1 MYQIVVRFLENA
13 PAGFHGMVVRNDDD
27 TYTILLDPNDSSD
40 QILETY
46 LHELN
51 HISNNDF
58 HKEDIQAVEAATH
71 MGGK

>member
-58 HKEDIQAVEAATH
+58 NKEDIQAVEAAAH

>member
-1 MYQIVVRFLENA
+1 MHQIVVRFLENA

-58 HKEDIQAVEAATH
+58 HKEDIQAVEAAAH